1 MAELTGRKQ
10 QILAIIIERFIATGE
25 PVGSKAICSEMGNAV
40 SSATIRNNDQV
51 VTTGSTVYPRDLIL
65 GYVVD
70 AGFDDTGVAKFAVL
84 EPAAEIASLEQ
95 IFILTNY
102 TTE

>member
-40 SSATIRNNDQV
+40 SSATIRNDMA
-51 VTTGSTVYPRDLIL
+51 DLVEMGLLEQPHTSAGRVPSQL
-65 GYVVD
+65 GYRYYVD
-70 AGFDDTGVAKFAVL
+70 NLMTTYELGI
-84 EPAAEIASLEQ
+84 EEQ
-95 IFILTNY
+95 ERI
-102 TTE
+102 